1 MTMTAPVGLDAA
13 QRSKLERLIIR
24 ARMLLETDFAAQT
37 EGRFGIHLDGTIE
50 DQAALPDSP
59 TDKITRSDL
68 EQIVTHL
75 RTLGEDPAG
84 AVARLLREAA
94 FTHVNRLIAIRIAE
108 AIGFLPE
115 SLARGSQSRGFRDLG
130 EIMPMLSADYR
141 GYLRLCGDELAAD
154 APVLFDPR
162 NPLLALEPSTA
173 AFDELVALLADPGTA
188 EIWAASDT
196 LGWSYQFFNT
206 GDERRQM
213 REAAAPRT
221 SRELA
226 VRNQFFTPRYVVD
239 FLVQNTLGRRLI
251 ENDPASPLLGELPL
265 LVDPP
270 KDPGPAL
277 QLDQVKCLDPACG
290 SGHFLLGCYDLLERA
305 WELAGITPADS
316 APMIV
321 AALWGVDIDVRCAQ
335 VASAALV
342 LRARRHCRDLPLP
355 RPNIVTARG
364 LPGGS
369 ASLPPEL
376 QLSTAERN
384 LVDRV
389 GQILAEAPLLG
400 TLLKA
405 ETALEEQ
412 VRYSEFGGQP
422 GTLPLSNEAAA
433 LTERELMVHLQAV
446 ADQASS
452 SVVERLLAAEADDA
466 LRLVDVV
473 CQRYD
478 IVLMNPPFGEP
489 VPETKPYL
497 RAAYPWLPTKDY
509 NLLAAFVGRG
519 VQLCKADGYLGAIT
533 SRAGMFL
540 ATFEQWR
547 RQVLLGNRL
556 ITLADLGLGVMDQA
570 LVEAAAYIIGPGSPS
585 DTHKTTFIRL
595 LKDPDRAKG
604 LSAAVS
610 ANRSAADD
618 RRIFAVRSSDFN
630 AIPRAPVAY
639 WMSPS
644 IRRLFTDLPQLEGSA
659 AEARQGLATGDD
671 FRFVRTFWEV
681 DPMRIARTADETHEG
696 RRWSPFVKGGTYSP
710 YWFDVHLVIDYERE
724 GQRLRDFPGS
734 VIRNPQ
740 YYFRP
745 GLTWP
750 LRTAS
755 GFAPRIL
762 PTGCVFGH
770 KGPAA
775 IGDAPL
781 VLLAWL
787 SSRVADA
794 LMAASQPA
802 GDETSSGTASKSYE
816 VGLVQRLPWPGPLL
830 TSSAAEQLARSS
842 KQIAGIRRGHDEL
855 DETSRFFTA
864 PACPRYGSRIHEAAL
879 ARHDALWDDAVE
891 SIAESAA
898 AERVIADAI
907 DLDSDASDY
916 LDQEIGPH
924 PDSYPAETLQDTTN
938 LARLF
943 QLPMEELIKEAIAE
957 LGGSRTV
964 ATMTFVA
971 DRRLEILAHIL
982 RRHPSVLRDS
992 VRQLRLL
999 PPGEPR
1005 GTADQVMSYLL
1016 GVAYGRWDV
1025 RAARDHSGEPSPGLF
1040 DPVPLCSPGML
1051 TGPAGQPLA
1060 MQPEDYPL
1068 HLPPSRLLVDEPGH
1082 QWDIAA
1088 AIERSA
1094 RAVFAEPEDILAEL
1108 TSIFRR
1114 PDIRDHLRKQFF
1126 KDHLSR
1132 YSASRRKAP
1141 IYWPLTVPSGNWGVW
1156 VYAPAFTRETLYAV
1170 ASEAGRRERL
1180 ASEAMT
1186 RLRSEQRD
1194 GAGGRAARRVSEEL
1208 DAEERLA
1215 EELRLFRLEAERIA
1229 GLGWEPDLDDGIIL
1243 CAAPIADLV
1252 PAWPDASTARTQLR
1266 RRMYGWAA
1274 VAAWADQL

>member
-1 MTMTAPVGLDAA
+1 MTMTAPPGLDAT

-24 ARMLLETDFAAQT
+24 ARMLLESDFAAQA

-50 DQAALPDSP
+50 DEAALPDRA

-68 EQIVTHL
+68 EQIITHL
-75 RTLGEDPAG
+75 RALGEDPAG

-94 FTHVNRLIAIRIAE
+94 FTHLNRLVAIRVAE

-115 SLARGSQSRGFRDLG
+115 SLAKGTQSRGFKDMG
-130 EIMPMLSADYR
+130 EIMPMLAADYR

-162 NPLLALEPSTA
+162 NPLLELEPSTA
-173 AFDELVALLADPGTA
+173 AFEELVALLADPGTT

-213 REAAAPRT
+213 REAAAPRNT
-221 SRELA
+221 RELA

-270 KDPGPAL
+270 KVSGPVL
-277 QLDQVKCLDPACG
+277 ELDQVKCLDPACG

-305 WELAGITPADS
+305 WELAGAAPADS

-321 AALWGVDIDVRCAQ
+321 AALWGVDIDARCAQ
-335 VASAALV
+335 VASAAIV
-342 LRARRHCRDLPLP
+342 LRARRHCKNLPLP

-369 ASLPPEL
+369 ASLPPEMHL
-376 QLSTAERN
+376 RTAERD

-389 GQILAEAPLLG
+389 SEVLEDAPLLG

-412 VRYSEFGGQP
+412 IRHSEFGGQV
-422 GTLPLSNEAAA
+422 GTLPLTDDAAE

-446 ADQASS
+446 ADQTSS

-473 CQRYD
+473 RQRYD
-478 IVLMNPPFGEP
+478 VVLMNPPFGEP

-497 RAAYPWLPTKDY
+497 RAAYPWLPTRDY
-509 NLLAAFVGRG
+509 NLAAAFVGRG
-519 VQLCKADGYLGAIT
+519 VELCKRAGYLGAIT

-547 RQVLLGNRL
+547 RQVFLGNRL
-556 ITLADLGLGVMDQA
+556 ITLADLGLGVMEQA
-570 LVEAAAYIIGPGSPS
+570 LVEAAAYVIGPGRAPY
-585 DTHKTTFIRL
+585 DHQTTFIRL
-595 LKDPDRAKG
+595 LKDSDRANA
-604 LSAAVS
+604 LSGAVQ
-610 ANRSAADD
+610 ADRAGAVD
-618 RRIFAVRSSDFN
+618 QRIFTVRPSDFD

-644 IRRLFTDLPQLEGSA
+644 LRRLFSDLPTIEGNG
-659 AEARQGLATGDD
+659 AEVRVGLQTGDD
-671 FRFVRTFWEV
+671 FRFVRAFWEV
-681 DPMRIARTADETHEG
+681 DPRRIARSAEETCDG
-696 RRWSPFVKGGTYSP
+696 RRWSPFAKGGEYSP
-710 YWFDVHLVIDYERE
+710 YWSDIHLVVDWQDE
-724 GQRLRDFPGS
+724 GEQLRAFPGARVQNTQYFFRSGVTWS
-734 VIRNPQ
+734 V
-740 YYFRP
+740 
-745 GLTWP
+745 
-750 LRTAS
+750 RTVS

-762 PTGCVFGH
+762 PAGCVFGH
-770 KGPAA
+770 KGPSA
-775 IGDAPL
+775 IGRESL
-781 VLLAWL
+781 VLLSWL
-787 SSRVADA
+787 SSRVVDT
-794 LMAASQPA
+794 LIAASQPA
-802 GDETSSGTASKSYE
+802 ADEANAAAAKSYE
-816 VGLVQRLPWPGPLL
+816 VGIVQRLPWPGPLL
-830 TSSAAEQLARSS
+830 TSSAAEQLAGSS
-842 KQIAGIRRGHDEL
+842 KRSARIRRSHDEL
-855 DETSRFFTA
+855 DETSRHFTA
-864 PACPRYGSRIHEAAL
+864 PAAPRYGSSIQEAAL
-879 ARHDALWDDAVE
+879 ARHAAAWADAIE
-891 SIAESAA
+891 SIAESAD
-898 AERVIADAI
+898 AEQVITDAI
-907 DLDSDASDY
+907 GLDSDAYDY
-916 LDQEIGPH
+916 LDQEVGPH
-924 PDSYPAETLQDTTN
+924 PDSYPPEPVQDTTL
-938 LARLF
+938 LAHLF
-943 QLPMEELIKEAIAE
+943 QLPMEELVKEAIAE

-964 ATMTFVA
+964 ATMAFVA
-971 DRRLEILAHIL
+971 DRRLEILAHVL
-982 RRHPSVLRDS
+982 RRHPAVVRDS
-992 VRQLRLL
+992 VQQLRLM
-999 PPGEPR
+999 PSAEPR
-1005 GTADQVMSYLL
+1005 ATADEVLSYLV
-1016 GVAYGRWDV
+1016 GVAYGRWDA
-1025 RAARDHSGEPSPGLF
+1025 RAAGGRPGEPSAGLF
-1040 DPVPLCSPGML
+1040 DPVPLHAPGML
-1051 TGPAGQPLA
+1051 TGSARQSQDGQPD
-1060 MQPEDYPL
+1060 DYPL
-1068 HLPPSRLLVDEPGH
+1068 HLPPLRLLIDEPGH

-1094 RAVFAEPEDILAEL
+1094 RAVFSEPRDIMAEL
-1108 TSIFRR
+1108 REIFRR
-1114 PDIRDHLRKQFF
+1114 NDIRDHLRKQFF

-1132 YSASRRKAP
+1132 YTASRRKAP

-1180 ASEAMT
+1180 AGEAMT
-1186 RLRSEQRD
+1186 RLRREQRD
-1194 GAGGRAARRVSEEL
+1194 GTGGRTARRVSEEL

-1243 CAAPIADLV
+1243 CAAPLADLF
-1252 PAWPDASTARTQLR
+1252 PAWPDTRTARAELR
-1266 RRMYGWAA
+1266 RGMYPWAT
-1274 VAAWADQL
+1274 VAAWADRL